1 MNCLAIDDE
10 PLALNIV
17 KEFSSKIEFINLV
30 AICTNPIEA
39 IRIINQQEI
48 DLIFLD
54 IQMPNITGLEFIR
67 SLKNPPLVIFTT
79 AYPNYALDGF
89 ELNATDYLVKPFSF
103 ERFLRSVNKAYE
115 IVIFKKNKVPKAGH
129 SDEKSSPEKYL
140 MIKVEYSTV
149 RVDLEQILYIEGL
162 KDYIKI
168 YTGKKPLLTKS
179 TMKNIEEKL
188 PSDQFIRVH
197 KSFIVALTKIES
209 IENNRIIIGEKYIP
223 IGNQYKSGFYSI
235 LDSKRL

>member
-1 MNCLAIDDE
+1 MKCLAIDDE

-115 IVIFKKNKVPKAGH
+115 IVSLKKNKVPRDGN
-129 SDEKSSPEKYL
+129 SVENSSPEKYL

-149 RVDLEQILYIEGL
+149 RVDLAQILYIEGL

>member
-30 AICTNPIEA
+30 ATCTNPIEA
-39 IRIINQQEI
+39 IKIINQREI

-115 IVIFKKNKVPKAGH
+115 IISLRKNKAPHA
-129 SDEKSSPEKYL
+129 DLRQEAASPEKFL

-149 RVDLEQILYIEGL
+149 KVDLQQIIYVEGL

-168 YTGKKPLLTKS
+168 YIGKKPLLTKS

-197 KSFIVALTKIES
+197 KSFIVAFSKIES

-223 IGNQYKSGFYSI
+223 IGNQYKSSFYSV

>member
-10 PLALNIV
+10 PLALDIIRN
-17 KEFSSKIEFINLV
+17 FSAKIDFINL
-30 AICTNPIEA
+30 AGTFTNPIEA
-39 IRIINQQEI
+39 IKLINRHEI
-48 DLIFLD
+48 DVIFLD

-79 AYPNYALDGF
+79 AYPNYALEGF
-89 ELNATDYLVKPFSF
+89 DLNATDYLVKPISF

-115 IVIFKKNKVPKAGH
+115 IINLRNTKLPHTELA
-129 SDEKSSPEKYL
+129 SDTAVPEKYL

-149 RVDLEQILYIEGL
+149 KVDLSQVLYIEGL

-197 KSFIVALTKIES
+197 KSFIVAFSKIES
-209 IENNRIIIGEKYIP
+209 IENNRVIIGEKYIP
-223 IGNQYKSGFYSI
+223 IGNQFKAGFYAM